1 MNDLTYAL
9 EEYIEQHTTPMD
21 AVLEELYRETYL
33 HQMNPRMMSGPTQG
47 KFLQLLCQSLKPKRA
62 LEIGTYTGFASIC
75 IARGMP
81 ADGRLTTIEA
91 NEEYEGTIRKY
102 LEKAGVAHQVDLIIE
117 DAQTVIPTLNDS
129 FDLVYID
136 ADKKSYPLYFELIK
150 KKVHEGSIILAD
162 NVLWDEKVLNTNTKE
177 RDTQALIAFNQMVQA
192 DPMVENVIL
201 PLRDGLMMIRVL
213 NAY

>member
-9 EEYIEQHTTPMD
+9 EDYIEQHTTPMD
-21 AVLEELYRETYL
+21 AVLEELYRETFL

-47 KFLQLLCQSLKPKRA
+47 KFLQLLCQMLKPKRA

-81 ADGRLTTIEA
+81 ADSRLITIEA

-102 LEKAGVAHQVDLIIE
+102 LEKAEVDHQVDLIIG
-117 DAQTVIPTLNDS
+117 DAQTVIPTLTDS

-136 ADKKSYPLYFELIK
+136 ADKKSYPLYYELVK
-150 KKVHEGSIILAD
+150 QKVHEGSIILAD
-162 NVLWDEKVLNTNTKE
+162 NVLWDGKVLNTSSKE

-192 DPMVENVIL
+192 DPAVENLIL
-201 PLRDGLMMIRVL
+201 PIRDGLMMIRVL
-213 NAY
+213 KAL